1 MIVTVASGK
10 GGTGKTTVTVNL
22 AVSVPAGTVEVFD
35 CDVEEPNAHLFLKPK
50 NIVTEEIST
59 MVPVVDMKLCTLCKE
74 CEKICQFSA
83 ITMVAKKI
91 MVFPEMCHSC
101 KGCSMVCPTGAIKE
115 SSRELGVLRT
125 GRSSRGFTLT
135 WGELRVGEAMSPPL
149 IKEVKKRI
157 SSDAFSLVD
166 APPGTSC
173 PAVATLR
180 DSDFALLV
188 AEETPFGLNDLAL
201 TVDALK
207 KLDIPMGIVIN
218 RADSGKGIIDKYADQ
233 QGIEIMQRIP
243 FSREAAKVCAKGLFL
258 VDELPEMKLLFQDL
272 YLKIFTK
279 VSTLTRHRGGAGSSI
294 NSQYENKE
302 GVNCYQKGDKGEG
315 GR

>member
-22 AVSVPAGTVEVFD
+22 AVIAAKEGVEVFD
-35 CDVEEPNAHLFLKPK
+35 CDVEEPNAHLFVKPH
-50 NIVTEEIST
+50 NVLTEEVST
-59 MVPVVDMKLCTLCKE
+59 MIPAVDMELCTLCGE

-83 ITMVAKKI
+83 ITLIAKKI
-91 MVFPEMCHSC
+91 MIFPEMCHSC
-101 KGCSMVCPTGAIKE
+101 KGCSMVCPTGAVQE
-115 SSRELGVLRT
+115 SSRTLGSLLS
-125 GRSSRGFTLT
+125 GESSRGFNLT

-149 IKEVKKRI
+149 IKQVKERI
-157 SSDAFSLVD
+157 HPDRFALVD

-201 TVDALK
+201 TVEALK
-207 KLDIPMGIVIN
+207 KLDVPMGIVIN
-218 RADSGKGIIDKYADQ
+218 RADGEKGIIDKYADQ
-233 QGIEIMQRIP
+233 ESIEVMQRIP

-258 VDELPEMKLLFQDL
+258 VDEIPQMKALFEEL
-272 YLKIFTK
+272 YLKIISK
-279 VSTLTRHRGGAGSSI
+279 AGS
-294 NSQYENKE
+294 
-302 GVNCYQKGDKGEG
+302 
-315 GR
+315 GRREIDQREVMK

>member
-22 AVSVPAGTVEVFD
+22 AVIAAKECVEVFD
-35 CDVEEPNAHLFLKPK
+35 CDVEEPNAHLFVKPQRV
-50 NIVTEEIST
+50 VTEEIST
-59 MVPVVDMKLCTLCKE
+59 MIPTVDMELCTLCGE

-83 ITMVAKKI
+83 ITMIAKKI

-101 KGCSMVCPTGAIKE
+101 KGCSMVCPTGAVKE
-115 SSRELGVLRT
+115 GSRVLGSLLT
-125 GRSSRGFTLT
+125 GESSRGFNLT

-149 IKEVKKRI
+149 IKQVKKRI
-157 SSDAFSLVD
+157 QSDQFTLVD

-201 TVDALK
+201 TVEALK
-207 KLDIPMGIVIN
+207 KLGVPMGIVIN
-218 RADSGKGIIDKYADQ
+218 RADGGKGIIDKYADQ
-233 QGIEIMQRIP
+233 ESIEVMQRIP
-243 FSREAAKVCAKGLFL
+243 FSREAAKVCAQGLFL
-258 VDELPEMKLLFQDL
+258 VDEIPQMKALFEEL
-272 YLKIFTK
+272 YLKIISK
-279 VSTLTRHRGGAGSSI
+279 AGS
-294 NSQYENKE
+294 
-302 GVNCYQKGDKGEG
+302 
-315 GR
+315 GRRGIDQREVIK